1 MEKELILEPMFEAM
15 SIDQDKKVE
24 LQESFDKAVLVKT
37 TELMESY
44 VEEQINEKEEILK
57 EEYAEKVT
65 MLESSLD
72 GYLDTVVEEFITENA
87 PSYEAQ
93 IQDEKSKSLLELFDK
108 MVELTGTEMLSIQ
121 EAKQTLDE
129 AAIEETAAFKVD
141 TLEEK
146 VSELAD
152 RLVEAKRESDKYLQS
167 GLLNEM
173 KEGLSMLEGEK
184 FEKIASLVPFD
195 RSASY
200 LDKLETLKE
209 SIIDSRSED
218 SEVPADVALPQAA
231 FRQDTKVDSAA
242 ALDYSK
248 YV

>member
-1 MEKELILEPMFEAM
+1 MEKLVLEPMFEAM
-15 SIDQDKKVE
+15 SIEQDKKVE

-37 TELMESY
+37 TDLMESY

-57 EEYAEKVT
+57 EEYAEKVV

-72 GYLDTVVEEFITENA
+72 GYLDTVVEEFIAENA

-93 IQDEKSKSLLELFDK
+93 IEDEKTKSLLEAFDT
-108 MVELTGTEMLSIQ
+108 MVRLTGVQMLTIQ
-121 EAKQTLDE
+121 DEKQTLDE
-129 AAIEETAAFKVD
+129 AALEETAGFKVD
-141 TLEEK
+141 TLEVK

-152 RLVEAKRESDKYLQS
+152 RLVEAKRESDKYLQA

-184 FEKIASLVPFD
+184 FEKIANLVPFD

-209 SIIDSRSED
+209 SIVDARSEEIVVD
-218 SEVPADVALPQAA
+218 KDAALPQAA
-231 FRQDTKVDSAA
+231 FRQDTKVDIAA
-242 ALDYSK
+242 ALDFNK

>member
-15 SIDQDKKVE
+15 SIEQEKKIE

-37 TELMESY
+37 TSMMESY
-44 VEEQINEKEEILK
+44 VEERINEKEEILK

-72 GYLDTVVEEFITENA
+72 GYLDTVVEEFISENA

-93 IQDEKSKSLLELFDK
+93 IQDEKTKSLLEMFDS
-108 MVELTGTEMLSIQ
+108 MVKLTGVEMLSIQ
-121 EAKQTLDE
+121 EEKQTLDE
-129 AAIEETAAFKVD
+129 AALEETAGFKVD

-152 RLVEAKRESDKYLQS
+152 RLVDAKREADKYLKS
-167 GLLNEM
+167 GLMNEM
-173 KEGLSMLEGEK
+173 KDGLSMLEGEK

-209 SIIDSRSED
+209 SIIDSRSEELK
-218 SEVPADVALPQAA
+218 SEIPSVLPQQAFKPADAVDVTAA
-231 FRQDTKVDSAA
+231 QDFSA
-242 ALDYSK
+242 YI
-248 YV
+248 

>member
-1 MEKELILEPMFEAM
+1 MEKQLVLEPMFEAM
-15 SIDQDKKVE
+15 SIEQDKKVE

-37 TELMESY
+37 TDMMETY
-44 VEEQINEKEEILK
+44 VEEKINEREEILK

-72 GYLDTVVEEFITENA
+72 GYLDTVVEEFISDNA

-93 IQDEKSKSLLELFDK
+93 IEDEKAKSLLEMFDK
-108 MVELTGTEMLSIQ
+108 MVEVTGTKMLSIQ
-121 EAKQTLDE
+121 EAKEVLDE
-129 AAIEETAAFKVD
+129 SAQRDSAEYKVEVLD
-141 TLEEK
+141 EK

-152 RLVEAKRESDKYLQS
+152 RLVESKREADKYLQA

-173 KEGLSMLEGEK
+173 KDGLSMLEGEK
-184 FEKIASLVPFD
+184 FEKIAGLVPFD

-200 LDKLETLKE
+200 LEKLETLKE
-209 SIIDSRSED
+209 SIIGSRGD
-218 SEVPADVALPQAA
+218 EVIDVKNVTLPQAA
-231 FRQDTKVDSAA
+231 FRQDTQVSVDD
-242 ALDYSK
+242 ALDFSK

>member
-1 MEKELILEPMFEAM
+1 MEKELVLEPMFEAM

-37 TELMESY
+37 TAMMETY

-57 EEYAEKVT
+57 EEYAEKVV

-93 IQDEKSKSLLELFDK
+93 INDEKTKSLLEAFDT
-108 MVELTGTEMLSIQ
+108 MVKLTGVQMLTIQ
-121 EAKQTLDE
+121 DDKQTLDE
-129 AAIEETAAFKVD
+129 AAFEETAGYRVD

-152 RLVEAKRESDKYLQS
+152 RLVESKRTADKYLQA

-173 KEGLSMLEGEK
+173 KAGLSMLEGEK
-184 FEKIASLVPFD
+184 FEKIANLVPFD
-195 RSASY
+195 QSASY
-200 LDKLETLKE
+200 LDKLNTLKE
-209 SIIDSRSED
+209 SIIDSRSEEIKVELD
-218 SEVPADVALPQAA
+218 TALPQAA
-231 FRQDTKVDSAA
+231 FRQDTKVDVAS
-242 ALDYSK
+242 ALDFNK
-248 YV
+248 YI